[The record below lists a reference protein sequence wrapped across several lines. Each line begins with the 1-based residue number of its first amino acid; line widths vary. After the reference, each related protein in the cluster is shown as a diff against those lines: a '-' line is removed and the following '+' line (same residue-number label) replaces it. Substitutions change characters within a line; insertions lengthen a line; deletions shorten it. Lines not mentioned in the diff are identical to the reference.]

1 MPRFGLC
8 TQLLHRG
15 RNSNMNLIFQLSND
29 NGSSW
34 VWWGGGIFATVGTLS
49 IEMLDYRYR
58 TASKGDILVLLTSFI

>member
-34 VWWGGGIFATVGTLS
+34 VGWGGGEGGYLQQLAPCAIHINVKL
-49 IEMLDYRYR
+49 
-58 TASKGDILVLLTSFI
+58 